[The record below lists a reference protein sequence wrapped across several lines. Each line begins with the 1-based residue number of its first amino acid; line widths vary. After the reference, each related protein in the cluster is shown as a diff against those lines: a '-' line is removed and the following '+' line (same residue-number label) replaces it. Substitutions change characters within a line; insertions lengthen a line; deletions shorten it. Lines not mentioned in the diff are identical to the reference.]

1 MKLFKQDQQIL
12 DGISRALDACKIRP
26 MNAFDV
32 SKIAKM
38 SPATAGNYLKRLAEG
53 DNPYLSTEV
62 LRVGIYKRFSIHYTA
77 IRDSYDVSEYEP
89 VNVRRTNSARLNGT
103 LKNMINKIAKDDEI
117 GETPSHI
124 TVVKMRHIS
133 APRKTEYRGI
143 GSSMGMTW

>member
-12 DGISRALDACKIRP
+12 DGISRALNACKIRP

-62 LRVGIYKRFSIHYTA
+62 LRVGVYKRFSIHYTA
-77 IRDSYDVSEYEP
+77 IRDSYDVSGYEP

-103 LKNMINKIAKDDEI
+103 LKNMINKIAKDDELSNTLPNGRI
-117 GETPSHI
+117 IE
-124 TVVKMRHIS
+124 MRHIS

-143 GSSMGMTW
+143 PSSMAMI